1 MKRYEA
7 VIHYGPD
14 DEQKRGGFRTL
25 VAAVR
30 WITARR
36 LGLSC
41 WVADER
47 GVVCYERP

>member
-30 WITARR
+30 WIT
-36 LGLSC
+36 
-41 WVADER
+41 ER
-47 GVVCYERP
+47 NW